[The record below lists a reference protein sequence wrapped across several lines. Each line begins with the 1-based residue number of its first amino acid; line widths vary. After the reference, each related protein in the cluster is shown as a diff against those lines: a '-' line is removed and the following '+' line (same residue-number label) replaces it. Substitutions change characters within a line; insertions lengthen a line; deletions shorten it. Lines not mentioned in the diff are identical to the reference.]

1 MRKLI
6 PPFSIWGSLIERRWL
21 WWLWSFRYLGTW
33 LPISHPL
40 IVCLQELA
48 IAFLLRLIRGLGG
61 ILIKAL
67 AALVVY
73 VTHDFRYFHHSY
85 LAKAE
90 FQSLLIVKVYFDFA
104 PQ

>member
-6 PPFSIWGSLIERRWL
+6 PPFSICGSLIEQRWL
-21 WWLWSFRYLGTW
+21 WWLWSFGYLGTW

-48 IAFLLRLIRGLGG
+48 IAFLLRLIRGLLG

-67 AALVVY
+67 AALAVY
-73 VTHDFRYFHHSY
+73 VTHDFRYFHQSY
-85 LAKAE
+85 LVKVE
-90 FQSLLIVKVYFDFA
+90 FQSYFIAKV
-104 PQ
+104 

>member
-1 MRKLI
+1 LNRN
-6 PPFSIWGSLIERRWL
+6 SH
-21 WWLWSFRYLGTW
+21 LGTR

-40 IVCLQELA
+40 IVGLHVLA
-48 IAFLLRLIRGLGG
+48 IAFLLCLIRGLGG

-67 AALVVY
+67 AALAVY

-90 FQSLLIVKVYFDFA
+90 FQSSLIAKV
-104 PQ
+104 